1 MKARDGL
8 IAMHQIKG
16 VGWQTINRLMEL
28 GWSPDKELTNEHL
41 KGLRQLRVKPETIE
55 RIQRNWSPR
64 LVQQVKEQ
72 LKQQQI
78 ETITTLDDEYPEL
91 LLQIPQPPWVL
102 YLKGDRSLLNMP
114 GIAMVGTRKPTSY
127 GIRVARKLAQEL
139 SEVGWLVVSGMAQ
152 GIDGVAHR
160 GALEGSGQTIAVL
173 GSGVDVV
180 YPRKH
185 ASLYDEI
192 VKKGLVLSEMP
203 PGTSPHPGLFPQ
215 RNRIISGLS
224 HGTLVVE
231 AAERSGSLITADFSM
246 EQNREV
252 FAVPGPITSLQS
264 KGTNRLI
271 QQGAKVVLD
280 VEDVLEEFSF
290 LHYSAPRKQ
299 KKEVEKQLSPEESQL
314 LAVIGDEP
322 LHVDEVA
329 TRAGFS
335 IASIHQYLL
344 SLQMKELVRQLP
356 GSQFVRMD

>member
-1 MKARDGL
+1 MKPRDGL

-28 GWSPDKELTNEHL
+28 GWSPDQELTGEHL
-41 KGLRQLRVKPETIE
+41 KGLRQLRLKSETIE
-55 RIQRNWSPR
+55 RIQCTWSPHWIR
-64 LVQQVKEQ
+64 QVTEQ

-78 ETITTLDDEYPEL
+78 ETITPLDEDYPEL

-102 YLKGDRSLLNMP
+102 YLKGDPSLLQLP
-114 GIAMVGTRKPTSY
+114 KIAMVGTRKPTSY
-127 GIRVARKLAQEL
+127 GIRVARKLAKEL

-160 GALEGSGQTIAVL
+160 GAMEGSGQTIAVL

-185 ASLYDEI
+185 APLYKEI

-203 PGTSPHPGLFPQ
+203 PGTPPHPGLFPQ

-224 HGTLVVE
+224 YGTLVVE

-280 VEDVLEEFSF
+280 VADVLEEFPF
-290 LHYSAPRKQ
+290 YSPTPCNP
-299 KKEVEKQLSPEESQL
+299 KKEEEKQLSLEESQL

-329 TRAGFS
+329 HRTGFP
-335 IASIHQYLL
+335 IALIHQYLL

-356 GSQFVRMD
+356 GSQFVRKD